1 MTEDVKIDNELLMKL
16 GKELMEDIHVNLM
29 NVRDKSMLVST
40 IRTKW
45 VMKFFREKEQLV
57 KLKAAKEKMIKKG
70 VSELHIS
77 DSTSRTMSKLRIEEK
92 VESEDATIKRLNSL
106 ISKQSEVLQFM
117 EYALNIVAD
126 FNFTVKHALDAIKLE
141 QS

>member
-1 MTEDVKIDNELLMKL
+1 MNEDIKIENKLLEKL
-16 GKELMEDIHVNLM
+16 GKELMEDIQVNIM

-45 VMKFFREKEQLV
+45 VMKFFREKEQLK
-57 KLKAAKEKMIKKG
+57 KLKAAKDQVLEQG
-70 VSELHIS
+70 VSDLHKK
-77 DSTSRTMSKLRIEEK
+77 DATSRTMSKLRVEEK
-92 VESEDATIKRLNSL
+92 VASENVNIKKLNVL
-106 ISKQSEVLQFM
+106 ISQQAEVIQFM

>member
-1 MTEDVKIDNELLMKL
+1 MTEDVKIDNELLTKL